1 MKTTTFL
8 LNYLDNNA
16 IVTINNT
23 QGSILYE
30 GLLGDL
36 PISIV
41 RETTVNRIE
50 GLGSNNDIIIEIERR

>member
-23 QGSILYE
+23 HGDILYE
-30 GLLGDL
+30 GLLGEL

-41 RETTVNRIE
+41 RDTTVNRIE
-50 GLGSNNDIIIEIERR
+50 GLGSNNDIIIEVERR